1 MELGFKL
8 VLVDL
13 QGELC
18 QEFSKAF
25 KGVENVEVNNGEFE
39 KVEFDCIV
47 SAANSFGLMDGGVD
61 GAITGYFGE
70 QMMKRVQQKIIDEY
84 CGEQPVG
91 TSFIIRG
98 NEEWNQNKNKYVA
111 HTPTMRVPMNI
122 RQTENV
128 YQAMKAMLVAVYN
141 FNKSVDE
148 AHKPYWVNRI
158 NTVACTGLGTFCGE
172 VPFRKAAK
180 DMKMAYDNVINVPTH
195 IDWDFANQRNRQIFL
210 SKINS

>member
-25 KGVENVEVNNGEFE
+25 DGVDNVTVYNGEFE
-39 KVEFDCIV
+39 KVNFDCIV

-70 QMMKRVQQKIIDEY
+70 QMMKRVQQKIIEDY
-84 CGEQPVG
+84 HGEQPVG

-98 NEEWNQNKNKYVA
+98 NEEWNDGHNQYVA

-122 RQTENV
+122 RVSENV
-128 YQAMKAMLVAVYN
+128 YHAMKAMLIAVYK
-141 FNKSVDE
+141 FNQSVDAGE
-148 AHKPYWVNRI
+148 LEPYVNRI

-172 VPFRKAAK
+172 VPFKRAAK
-180 DMKMAYDNVINVPTH
+180 DMKMAYDNVINVPNRL
-195 IDWDFANQRNRQIFL
+195 DWDFANKRNKQIFL
-210 SKINS
+210 SKIS

>member
-13 QGELC
+13 EAELC
-18 QEFSKAF
+18 QEFSKVF
-25 KGVENVEVNNGEFE
+25 NGVENVEVVNGPFE
-39 KVEFDCIV
+39 KVNFDCIV

-70 QMMKRVQQKIIDEY
+70 QMMKRVQQKIINDY
-84 CGEQPVG
+84 HGEQPVG

-98 NEEWNQNKNKYVA
+98 NESWNDGNNQYVA

-122 RQTENV
+122 RTTENV
-128 YQAMKAMLVAVYN
+128 YHAMRAMLMAVYG
-141 FNKSVDE
+141 FNKAVDSGE
-148 AHKPYWVNRI
+148 KPPYVNRI

-172 VPFRKAAK
+172 VPFRKAAR

-195 IDWDFANQRNRQIFL
+195 IDWDFANMRNKQIFL
-210 SKINS
+210 SKIG